1 MLPSCWRA
9 FTQTLDVPYFYR
21 FRVNPTKQ
29 WPAPRKNREHR
40 CYDIC
45 CARLKRVLRDRSFSR
60 KKYRLTRF
68 FLSQSTSLYHL
79 LALPFRYSTL
89 FFFPSLNACRSHAR
103 GSLTSTSISGCF
115 CDSHSPRWN
124 FLKEARSRF
133 FNFCTVK
140 ENSRRNYS

>member
-1 MLPSCWRA
+1 MLPGCWRA
-9 FTQTLDVPYFYR
+9 FTRLDVPYFYR

-68 FLSQSTSLYHL
+68 FLSQSTSLHH
-79 LALPFRYSTL
+79 LALPFRHSTL

-115 CDSHSPRWN
+115 CDSQSPRWN
-124 FLKEARSRF
+124 FLTHETHSRF
-133 FNFCTVK
+133 LIFCK
-140 ENSRRNYS
+140 KNSRCNNS